1 MIVLIFVHCI
11 AHCAADRMYHA
22 AVVLSCVYVTSSSK
36 TVSIE
41 HAEII
46 SSHHS
51 FRYVHTFW
59 CTYSSSHSRICGL
72 CLNFRIG
79 GETRF
84 VGRVVSIE
92 REVQRE
98 KHGFTT

>member
-11 AHCAADRMYHA
+11 SHCADDRTYHA
-22 AVVLSCVYVTSSSK
+22 AVVLGCVYVTSSSK

-46 SSHHS
+46 SSDHS
-51 FRYVHTFW
+51 FGCVYTFW
-59 CTYSSSHSRICGL
+59 YTYSSSDSRICGL

-79 GETRF
+79 GKTRF

-92 REVQRE
+92 RDVQRE